1 MKFLLLS
8 AALNLQ
14 ITYPSE
20 DICLRALTE
29 VAKHDI
35 SAMCIPAGETK
46 ADAMFGKMFEMITK
60 MRKELQ

>member
-1 MKFLLLS
+1 MKWLLLS
-8 AALNLQ
+8 ATLNLQ

-46 ADAMFGKMFEMITK
+46 ADAMFSKMFEMISK
-60 MRKELQ
+60 MRKEMQ

>member
-20 DICLRALTE
+20 DICLKALTE
-29 VAKHDI
+29 VSKHDI
-35 SAMCIPAGETK
+35 NAMCIPAGETK

-60 MRKELQ
+60 MRKEIQ

>member
-20 DICLRALTE
+20 DVCLKALTE

-35 SAMCIPAGETK
+35 SAMCIPAGESK
-46 ADAMFGKMFEMITK
+46 ADAMFSKMFEIIMK
-60 MRKELQ
+60 MKKEVQ

>member
-20 DICLRALTE
+20 DICLKALTE
-29 VAKHDI
+29 VIKHDI
-35 SAMCIPAGETK
+35 SSMCIPAGETK

-60 MRKELQ
+60 MRKEMQ